1 MAIEE
6 VKVEKEKVKKV
17 QNDSAFKRLMH
28 AKETPVFIILIL
40 ICVVLS
46 ILTPTF
52 LTSTNILTTLVG
64 MSANGI
70 VAIAMTIILAM
81 GGIDLSVGSVMCLS
95 SMIAAKIVQGG
106 GNIGV
111 GILVGMIFGI
121 ACGVANGFFIAKLKL
136 TPFIMTLAMM
146 SIARGSSML
155 LSSGKSVAISKEF
168 TKFLFLGQGYI
179 GGKVPMLVLIFAILA
194 VIFGFLLKKTKPFR
208 NIYYIGSNEKA
219 ARLSGVNVDKTKLGV
234 YTLSAAMSAFAGIL
248 CLSRFGT
255 ATTTTG
261 NGVEMTA
268 ISAAVIGG
276 ASLDGGLGSVVG
288 AVIGIALLNVVDDGL
303 ILLHV
308 SVYGQ
313 DLISGIILLIAVTMD
328 VLSNRRRAA

>member
-1 MAIEE
+1 MAGEE
-6 VKVEKEKVKKV
+6 VNVEKETTKKV
-17 QNDSAFKRLMH
+17 GQDSFLKRLMH

-40 ICVVLS
+40 ICVILS

-52 LTSTNILTTLVG
+52 LTSTNIMTTLVG
-64 MSANGI
+64 MSATGI
-70 VAIAMTIILAM
+70 VAIAMTIILVM

-95 SMIAAKIVQGG
+95 SMIAAKFVQGG
-106 GNIGV
+106 GNLAVGVLLGFLIGT
-111 GILVGMIFGI
+111 L
-121 ACGVANGFFIAKLKL
+121 CGVINGFFIAKLHL

-146 SIARGSSML
+146 SIARGSAML
-155 LSSGKSVAISKEF
+155 LASGKSVAISKEF
-168 TKFLFLGQGYI
+168 KKFLFLGQGYV
-179 GGKVPMLVLIFAILA
+179 GGKIPMLVIIFFLFAL
-194 VIFGFLLKKTKPFR
+194 IFGFLLKRTKPFR

-219 ARLSGVNVDKTKLGV
+219 ARLSGVDVDLSKWAI

-261 NGVEMTA
+261 NGAEMTA

-313 DLISGIILLIAVTMD
+313 DLISGIILLAAVTMD
-328 VLSNRRRAA
+328 VLSNRRRAS